1 MRTNSERRSEFAEA
15 LEEAAFSR
23 HMKTT
28 IHSKGH
34 VAGVRRARMFTHER
48 FSNGNDRGLVE
59 RIRWSKFIQ
68 PTSNFAFHS
77 LANFPAVEP

>member
-23 HMKTT
+23 HMTFGMN
-28 IHSKGH
+28 SGFH